1 MWLPTFFSK
10 KKKKNPRVKSYRLS
24 GQRALPRDFLV
35 TFVLHH
41 FTWPPCTVHT
51 LSDNNVTPA
60 GAIRSPLEASCP
72 QSARLASFYSLCG
85 KKVCGRPEANENA
98 RLRATNGRQPR
109 PAKRARHIPPAAILN
124 APIPAKSPAFP
135 VGAARPPKPPSPR
148 WDPAGAERREP
159 SDPGPPRRECGGV
172 GGPRRRGGGA
182 ARRHRCYGTRKGVCG
197 VGTLKLSLLLA

>member
-1 MWLPTFFSK
+1 MGLSLPPLKLKSQKLANFLKTRGRGVASHILL

-72 QSARLASFYSLCG
+72 QSAQLASFYSLCG
-85 KKVCGRPEANENA
+85 KKVCGRPKRTRTLGSAQPTAASRGPLGEH
-98 RLRATNGRQPR
+98 AT
-109 PAKRARHIPPAAILN
+109 
-124 APIPAKSPAFP
+124 S
-135 VGAARPPKPPSPR
+135 RPPPF
-148 WDPAGAERREP
+148 
-159 SDPGPPRRECGGV
+159 
-172 GGPRRRGGGA
+172 
-182 ARRHRCYGTRKGVCG
+182 
-197 VGTLKLSLLLA
+197 

>member
-1 MWLPTFFSK
+1 MAKELCREISWSRLCFTTSRGRHALRTPWVTITSPRRSHPQPSRGQLPSVCTISQFLLTLWEK
-10 KKKKNPRVKSYRLS
+10 GL
-24 GQRALPRDFLV
+24 RA
-35 TFVLHH
+35 
-41 FTWPPCTVHT
+41 
-51 LSDNNVTPA
+51 A
-60 GAIRSPLEASCP
+60 
-72 QSARLASFYSLCG
+72 
-85 KKVCGRPEANENA
+85 EANENA

-109 PAKRARHIPPAAILN
+109 PARRARHIPPAAILN
-124 APIPAKSPAFP
+124 ALIPAQSPAFP

>member
-1 MWLPTFFSK
+1 MASHILL

-51 LSDNNVTPA
+51 LSDNNLTPA

-124 APIPAKSPAFP
+124 APIPAQSPAFP

-159 SDPGPPRRECGGV
+159 SDPGP
-172 GGPRRRGGGA
+172 RGRSVAEWEGRDGGA
-182 ARRHRCYGTRKGVCG
+182 GERHGVTDVMAQGRGCAG
-197 VGTLKLSLLLA
+197 LVR